1 MIKKKLRLIVFL
13 IALMLLGGFLMYRIL
28 FSPPLIEWNFG
39 KRHAFSLEYRSD
51 SYNYFVNPHGS
62 DEKMAGQFDCR
73 MDFSLYPVK
82 KLDDGNMLVEF
93 SFDEIEKCSFIFNGK
108 NLFYD
113 QATKDAV
120 FSGRKA
126 ALVIT
131 PEGKIPDIR
140 FRKNEEQVFMSTVK
154 LVAAYFRTNTRPAK
168 NAAFEQDQNGSYKAV
183 YSVDKNG
190 GSCRIT
196 KKFNEYLSLLAFPSG
211 ISEYMQEHSVSI
223 SHVVENKMIKA
234 GEGHQQT
241 AVYNNENILI
251 FRFEMDF
258 TLELTGISD
267 ADKSPRLSD
276 FSEMKSSGIG
286 TVEMSENTQ
295 RKILEQQTKGIT
307 SSEMLKTLREFGING
322 KIGDKQLFIMRT
334 VAYLKLYPERTKDL
348 IPVFNENGF
357 SSEGKILVM
366 GLLASSGDSKAQ
378 EVMRTLL
385 KSDAAKTDELYPLLL
400 QNISLLEN
408 PDTITMDFAEKLYKT
423 SKESGKLVS
432 SSSLIV
438 GSVAGK
444 MMKQGNT
451 AEGKKLNSMLVK
463 DLDEAENPEKA
474 EKLLNAIGN
483 AGIADNVKKAAEFAE
498 SVNPRIRASVAN
510 AVRNTQTEESEKM
523 LLNMLSDKENIVKI
537 QAINT
542 LAIYSLNENHLLQIK
557 DRLHDNTLDPD
568 QYYYLLGLLKKY
580 TKSNPEIVKESLEE
594 MSRHKMHPDLSSQV
608 SNMLKKTGQ

>member
-1 MIKKKLRLIVFL
+1 MSRKKLFIVL
-13 IALMLLGGFLMYRIL
+13 TIILLAFGGVLVYKIL
-28 FSPPLIEWNFG
+28 SSNPLIEWIPG
-39 KRHAFSLEYRSD
+39 KKYSFSLKYRSD
-51 SYNYFVNPHGS
+51 SYNYFVNPGGT
-62 DEKMAGQFDCR
+62 DEKIAGLFDCG
-73 MDFSLYPVK
+73 MNFSFYPVR
-82 KLDDGNMLVEF
+82 KLDDGNMLAEF
-93 SFDEIEKCSFIFNGK
+93 SFDKIEKCSFMFNGK
-108 NLFYD
+108 NLFD
-113 QATKDAV
+113 DRATIHALFLD
-120 FSGRKA
+120 RKA
-126 ALVIT
+126 AFLLS
-131 PEGKIPDIR
+131 PEGKISDIK
-140 FRKNEEQVFMSTVK
+140 FAKNEDQVFISTVK
-154 LVAAYFRTNTRPAK
+154 LVAAYFRTNTRPSK
-168 NAAFEQDQNGSYKAV
+168 NKVFEQDQNGSYKAL
-183 YSVDKNG
+183 YSVDKTND
-190 GSCRIT
+190 SREIS
-196 KKFNEYLSLLAFPSG
+196 KKFSEYLSLLAFPSG

-223 SHVVENKMIKA
+223 AHVVENKMIKT

-241 AVYNNENILI
+241 AVYNNENTLI

-258 TLELTGISD
+258 ALELTGISD
-267 ADKSPRLSD
+267 ADKSSRLSD

-307 SSEMLKTLREFGING
+307 SSEMIKTLREFGING

-348 IPVFNENGF
+348 IPIFNENGF

-474 EKLLNAIGN
+474 EKLLNALGN

-608 SNMLKKTGQ
+608 SNMLKKMGQ

>member
-1 MIKKKLRLIVFL
+1 MSRKKLFIVL
-13 IALMLLGGFLMYRIL
+13 TIILLAFGGVLVYKIL
-28 FSPPLIEWNFG
+28 SSNSLIEWIPG
-39 KRHAFSLEYRSD
+39 KKYSFSLKYRSD
-51 SYNYFVNPHGS
+51 SYNYFVNPGGT
-62 DEKMAGQFDCR
+62 DEKIAGLFDCG
-73 MDFSLYPVK
+73 MNFSFYPVR
-82 KLDDGNMLVEF
+82 KLDDGNMLAEF
-93 SFDEIEKCSFIFNGK
+93 SFDKIEKCSFMFNGK
-108 NLFYD
+108 NLFD
-113 QATKDAV
+113 DRATIHALFFD
-120 FSGRKA
+120 RKA
-126 ALVIT
+126 AFLLS
-131 PEGKIPDIR
+131 PEGKISDIK
-140 FRKNEEQVFMSTVK
+140 FAKNEDQVFISTVK
-154 LVAAYFRTNTRPAK
+154 LVAAYFRTNTRPSK
-168 NAAFEQDQNGSYKAV
+168 NKVFEQDQNGSYKAL
-183 YSVDKNG
+183 YSVDKTND
-190 GSCRIT
+190 SREIS
-196 KKFNEYLSLLAFPSG
+196 KKFSEYLSLLAFPSG

-223 SHVVENKMIKA
+223 AHVVENKMIKT

-241 AVYNNENILI
+241 AVYNNENTLI

-258 TLELTGISD
+258 ALELTGISD
-267 ADKSPRLSD
+267 ADKSSRLSD

-307 SSEMLKTLREFGING
+307 SSEMIKTLREFGING

-348 IPVFNENGF
+348 IPIFNENGF

-474 EKLLNAIGN
+474 EKLLNALGN

-537 QAINT
+537 QVINT

-608 SNMLKKTGQ
+608 SNMLKKMGQ

>member
-1 MIKKKLRLIVFL
+1 MNRKKLFIVLIIVL
-13 IALMLLGGFLMYRIL
+13 LALGGVFVYRIL
-28 FSPPLIEWNFG
+28 SLNALIEWIPG
-39 KRHAFSLEYRSD
+39 KKYSFSLKYRSD
-51 SYNYFVNPHGS
+51 SYNYFVNPGGT
-62 DEKMAGQFDCR
+62 DEKIAGLFDCR
-73 MDFSLYPVK
+73 MNFSIYPVR
-82 KLDDGNMLVEF
+82 KLDDGNMLAEF
-93 SFDEIEKCSFIFNGK
+93 SFDKIENCSFMFNGK
-108 NLFYD
+108 NLFD
-113 QATKDAV
+113 DRTTIQALFFD
-120 FSGRKA
+120 RKA
-126 ALVIT
+126 AFVLS
-131 PEGKIPDIR
+131 PEGKISDIK
-140 FRKNEEQVFMSTVK
+140 FSKNEDQVFISTVK
-154 LVAAYFRTNTRPAK
+154 LVAAYFRTNTRPSK
-168 NAAFEQDQNGSYKAV
+168 NKVFEQDQNGSYKAF
-183 YSVDKNG
+183 YSVDKNND
-190 GSCRIT
+190 SREIS
-196 KKFNEYLSLLAFPSG
+196 KKFSEYLSLLAFPSG

-223 SHVVENKMIKA
+223 SHVVENKMIKT

-241 AVYNNENILI
+241 AVYNNENTLI

-258 TLELTGISD
+258 ALELTVISD
-267 ADKSPRLSD
+267 ADKSSRLSD

-348 IPVFNENGF
+348 IPIFNENGF
-357 SSEGKILVM
+357 SSEGKILIM

-474 EKLLNAIGN
+474 EKLLNALGN

-594 MSRHKMHPDLSSQV
+594 MSRHKMLPDLSSQV
-608 SNMLKKTGQ
+608 SNMLKKMGQ

>member
-1 MIKKKLRLIVFL
+1 
-13 IALMLLGGFLMYRIL
+13 
-28 FSPPLIEWNFG
+28 
-39 KRHAFSLEYRSD
+39 
-51 SYNYFVNPHGS
+51 
-62 DEKMAGQFDCR
+62 
-73 MDFSLYPVK
+73 
-82 KLDDGNMLVEF
+82 
-93 SFDEIEKCSFIFNGK
+93 
-108 NLFYD
+108 
-113 QATKDAV
+113 
-120 FSGRKA
+120 
-126 ALVIT
+126 
-131 PEGKIPDIR
+131 
-140 FRKNEEQVFMSTVK
+140 
-154 LVAAYFRTNTRPAK
+154 
-168 NAAFEQDQNGSYKAV
+168 
-183 YSVDKNG
+183 
-190 GSCRIT
+190 
-196 KKFNEYLSLLAFPSG
+196 
-211 ISEYMQEHSVSI
+211 MQEHSVSI
-223 SHVVENKMIKA
+223 AHVVENKMIKT

-241 AVYNNENILI
+241 AVYNNENTLI

-258 TLELTGISD
+258 ALELTGISD
-267 ADKSPRLSD
+267 ADKSSRLSD

-307 SSEMLKTLREFGING
+307 SSEMIKTLREFGING

-348 IPVFNENGF
+348 IPIFNENGF

-474 EKLLNAIGN
+474 EKLLNALGN

-608 SNMLKKTGQ
+608 SNMLKKMGQ

>member
-1 MIKKKLRLIVFL
+1 MNRKKFFIVFV
-13 IALMLLGGFLMYRIL
+13 IILLAFGGVLVYKIL
-28 FSPPLIEWNFG
+28 SSNSLIEWIPG
-39 KRHAFSLEYRSD
+39 KKYSFSLKYRSD
-51 SYNYFVNPHGS
+51 SYNYFVNPGGT
-62 DEKMAGQFDCR
+62 DEKIAGLFDCG
-73 MDFSLYPVK
+73 MNFSFYPVR
-82 KLDDGNMLVEF
+82 KLDDGNMLAEF
-93 SFDEIEKCSFIFNGK
+93 SFDKIEKCSFMFNGK
-108 NLFYD
+108 NLFD
-113 QATKDAV
+113 DRATIHALFFD
-120 FSGRKA
+120 RKA
-126 ALVIT
+126 AFLLS
-131 PEGKIPDIR
+131 PEGKISDIK
-140 FRKNEEQVFMSTVK
+140 FAKNEDQVFISTVK
-154 LVAAYFRTNTRPAK
+154 LVAAYFRTNTRPSK
-168 NAAFEQDQNGSYKAV
+168 NKVFEQDQNGSYKAL
-183 YSVDKNG
+183 YSVDKTND
-190 GSCRIT
+190 SREIS
-196 KKFNEYLSLLAFPSG
+196 KKFSEYLSLLAFPSG

-223 SHVVENKMIKA
+223 AHVVENKMIKT

-241 AVYNNENILI
+241 AVYNNENTLI

-258 TLELTGISD
+258 ALELTGISD
-267 ADKSPRLSD
+267 ADKSSRLSD

-348 IPVFNENGF
+348 IPIFNENGF

-444 MMKQGNT
+444 MMKQGNA

-474 EKLLNAIGN
+474 EKLLNALGN

-557 DRLHDNTLDPD
+557 EKLHDNTLDPD

-608 SNMLKKTGQ
+608 SNMLKKLGQ

>member
-1 MIKKKLRLIVFL
+1 
-13 IALMLLGGFLMYRIL
+13 
-28 FSPPLIEWNFG
+28 
-39 KRHAFSLEYRSD
+39 
-51 SYNYFVNPHGS
+51 
-62 DEKMAGQFDCR
+62 
-73 MDFSLYPVK
+73 
-82 KLDDGNMLVEF
+82 
-93 SFDEIEKCSFIFNGK
+93 
-108 NLFYD
+108 
-113 QATKDAV
+113 
-120 FSGRKA
+120 
-126 ALVIT
+126 
-131 PEGKIPDIR
+131 
-140 FRKNEEQVFMSTVK
+140 
-154 LVAAYFRTNTRPAK
+154 
-168 NAAFEQDQNGSYKAV
+168 
-183 YSVDKNG
+183 
-190 GSCRIT
+190 
-196 KKFNEYLSLLAFPSG
+196 
-211 ISEYMQEHSVSI
+211 
-223 SHVVENKMIKA
+223 
-234 GEGHQQT
+234 
-241 AVYNNENILI
+241 
-251 FRFEMDF
+251 
-258 TLELTGISD
+258 
-267 ADKSPRLSD
+267 
-276 FSEMKSSGIG
+276 MKSSGIG

-348 IPVFNENGF
+348 IPLFNENGF

-400 QNISLLEN
+400 QNISMLET
-408 PDTITMDFAEKLYKT
+408 PDSRTMDFAEKLYKT
-423 SKESGKLVS
+423 SKESGKFIS

-444 MMKQGNT
+444 MIKQGNT
-451 AEGKKLNSMLVK
+451 AEGMRLNSILVK
-463 DLDEAENPEKA
+463 DLDEAETPEKA

-483 AGIADNVKKAAEFAE
+483 AGIAENVKKAAEFAE

-608 SNMLKKTGQ
+608 YNMLKKMGQ

>member
-1 MIKKKLRLIVFL
+1 MSRKKLFIVL
-13 IALMLLGGFLMYRIL
+13 TIILLAFGGVLVYKIL
-28 FSPPLIEWNFG
+28 SSNSLIEWIPG
-39 KRHAFSLEYRSD
+39 KKYSFSLKYRSD
-51 SYNYFVNPHGS
+51 SYNYFVNPGGT
-62 DEKMAGQFDCR
+62 DEKIAGLFDCG
-73 MDFSLYPVK
+73 MNFSFYPVR
-82 KLDDGNMLVEF
+82 KLDDGNMLAEF
-93 SFDEIEKCSFIFNGK
+93 SFDKIEKCSFMFNGK
-108 NLFYD
+108 NLFD
-113 QATKDAV
+113 DRATIHALFFD
-120 FSGRKA
+120 RKA
-126 ALVIT
+126 AFLLS
-131 PEGKIPDIR
+131 PEGKISDIK
-140 FRKNEEQVFMSTVK
+140 FAKNEDQVFISTVK
-154 LVAAYFRTNTRPAK
+154 LVAAYFRTNTRPSK
-168 NAAFEQDQNGSYKAV
+168 NKVFEQDQNGSYKAL
-183 YSVDKNG
+183 YSVDKTND
-190 GSCRIT
+190 SREIS
-196 KKFNEYLSLLAFPSG
+196 KKFSEYLSLLAFPSG

-223 SHVVENKMIKA
+223 AHVVENKMIKT

-241 AVYNNENILI
+241 AVYNNENTLI

-258 TLELTGISD
+258 ALELTGISD
-267 ADKSPRLSD
+267 ADKSSRLSD

-307 SSEMLKTLREFGING
+307 SSEMIKTLREFGING

-348 IPVFNENGF
+348 IPIFNENGF

-474 EKLLNAIGN
+474 EKLLNALGN

-523 LLNMLSDKENIVKI
+523 LLNMLSVKENIVKI

-608 SNMLKKTGQ
+608 SNMLKKMGQ